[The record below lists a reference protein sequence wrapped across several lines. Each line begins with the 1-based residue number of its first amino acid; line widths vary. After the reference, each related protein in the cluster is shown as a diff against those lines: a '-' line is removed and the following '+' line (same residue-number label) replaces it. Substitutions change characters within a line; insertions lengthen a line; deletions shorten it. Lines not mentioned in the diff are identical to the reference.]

1 MNRIRAKMIRK
12 EAEILEMNDIVSLF
26 VNNGVAVAVI
36 IYFMIRDYK
45 FISQLTMLIQQLTD
59 TVKDVEE
66 TMKKFR
72 RVEEVRQSNGT

>member
-1 MNRIRAKMIRK
+1 
-12 EAEILEMNDIVSLF
+12 MNDIVSLF

-45 FISQLTMLIQQLTD
+45 FISQLTILIQQLTD

-72 RVEEVRQSNGT
+72 RVDKEGGV

>member
-1 MNRIRAKMIRK
+1 
-12 EAEILEMNDIVSLF
+12 MNDIVSLF

-66 TMKKFR
+66 TMKRFR
-72 RVEEVRQSNGT
+72 KVEKEGGA

>member
-1 MNRIRAKMIRK
+1 M
-12 EAEILEMNDIVSLF
+12 EMNDIVSLF

-45 FISQLTMLIQQLTD
+45 FISQLTILIQQLTD

-66 TMKKFR
+66 TMKRFR
-72 RVEEVRQSNGT
+72 TKTEEVKK

>member
-1 MNRIRAKMIRK
+1 
-12 EAEILEMNDIVSLF
+12 MNDVVSLF

-36 IYFMIRDYK
+36 VYFMIRDYK

-66 TMKKFR
+66 TMKRFR
-72 RVEEVRQSNGT
+72 KVDKEGGV

>member
-1 MNRIRAKMIRK
+1 M
-12 EAEILEMNDIVSLF
+12 LEMNDIVSLF

-45 FISQLTMLIQQLTD
+45 FISQLTVLIQQLTD

-66 TMKKFR
+66 TMKRFR
-72 RVEEVRQSNGT
+72 KVDKEGGAQ

>member
-1 MNRIRAKMIRK
+1 M
-12 EAEILEMNDIVSLF
+12 EMNDIVSLF

-45 FISQLTMLIQQLTD
+45 FISQLTMMIQQLND

-66 TMKKFR
+66 TIKKFR
-72 RVEEVRQSNGT
+72 KAGTEEK

>member
-1 MNRIRAKMIRK
+1 M
-12 EAEILEMNDIVSLF
+12 EMNDVVSLF

-45 FISQLTMLIQQLTD
+45 FISQLTILIQQLTD

-66 TMKKFR
+66 TMKRFR
-72 RVEEVRQSNGT
+72 KVEKEGGA

>member
-1 MNRIRAKMIRK
+1 MREVHQM
-12 EAEILEMNDIVSLF
+12 EMNDIISLF

-45 FISQLTMLIQQLTD
+45 FISQLTVLIQQLTD

-66 TMKKFR
+66 SIKSYRKGGA
-72 RVEEVRQSNGT
+72 E

>member
-1 MNRIRAKMIRK
+1 MMREQIRK
-12 EAEILEMNDIVSLF
+12 EAEQMEMNDIVSLF

-72 RVEEVRQSNGT
+72 RVEGGGDK

>member
-1 MNRIRAKMIRK
+1 M
-12 EAEILEMNDIVSLF
+12 EMNDIISLF

-45 FISQLTMLIQQLTD
+45 FISQITVLIQQLTD

-66 TMKKFR
+66 SIKSFR
-72 RVEEVRQSNGT
+72 KEVK

>member
-1 MNRIRAKMIRK
+1 M
-12 EAEILEMNDIVSLF
+12 EMNDIVSLF

-45 FISQLTMLIQQLTD
+45 FISQLTILIQQLTD

-66 TMKKFR
+66 TMKRFR
-72 RVEEVRQSNGT
+72 KVNPEGGEK

>member
-1 MNRIRAKMIRK
+1 
-12 EAEILEMNDIVSLF
+12 MNDIVSLF

-72 RVEEVRQSNGT
+72 RVEEVKQNNGT

>member
-1 MNRIRAKMIRK
+1 M
-12 EAEILEMNDIVSLF
+12 EMNDIVSLF

-72 RVEEVRQSNGT
+72 KVDKEGGV